1 MPPCVSVIIPT
12 WNRAEFVRDA
22 IDSVLAQ
29 DYPSL
34 ELLVI
39 DDGSTDAT
47 PEVVR
52 SYGDKVRYIRQ
63 ANGGA
68 ASARNRGIAEATGEF
83 VAFLDSD
90 DLFLPGKLTEQV
102 REFARQ
108 PEVVMVYSWFS
119 ILDASGRERLGR
131 RFAATGQI
139 ARSLVAHSMQGP
151 LATPTVMVR
160 RAALLAAGGFD
171 ETMRLSE
178 DTDLWCRLARLGPV
192 GLVPRVLVQVRR
204 HDGNLSRGPG
214 RARFLAASLRILDKA
229 FAADPTLAPLWKARI
244 RAKAHLWSWIVG
256 AAGLLPSGLSFWLR
270 AMWTNPRATVG
281 RWFGRSPETTREGQ
295 AMQREKRRAA

>member
-1 MPPCVSVIIPT
+1 MLPCVSVVIPT
-12 WNRAEFVRDA
+12 WNRAEWVRDA

-29 DYPSL
+29 DYPRL
-34 ELLVI
+34 EVVVV

-52 SYGDKVRYIRQ
+52 RYGSQVRYIRQ

-102 REFARQ
+102 REFGRQ
-108 PEVVMVYSWFS
+108 PGLVMVYAWFS
-119 ILDASGRERLGR
+119 ILDGSGRERLGR
-131 RFAATGQI
+131 RFHRTGDI
-139 ARSLVAHSMQGP
+139 ARSLLAHCMQGP

-160 RAALLAAGGFD
+160 RTALLQAGGFD

-178 DTDLWCRLARLGPV
+178 DTDLWCRVARLGRV

-204 HDGNLSRGPG
+204 HEGNLSRGPG

-229 FAADPTLAPLWKARI
+229 FAADPTLPRLWKARV

-256 AAGLLPSGLSFWLR
+256 TAGLLPSGLSFWLR
-270 AMWTNPRATVG
+270 ALWTNPRATVG
-281 RWFGRSPETTREGQ
+281 RWLARFG
-295 AMQREKRRAA
+295 